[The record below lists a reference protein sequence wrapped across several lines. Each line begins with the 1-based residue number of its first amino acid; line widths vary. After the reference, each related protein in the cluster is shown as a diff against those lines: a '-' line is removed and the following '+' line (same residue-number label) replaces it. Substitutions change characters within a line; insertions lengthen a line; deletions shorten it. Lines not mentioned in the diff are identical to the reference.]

1 MNWYSEI
8 NLNWSIKEVFNISL
22 SPFCMKG
29 LFYTT
34 QYLFFFILGPT
45 IPLCQKMTTK
55 AERTTAYII
64 ETVAPIFNKF
74 GYVGTSMSDL
84 TEATG
89 LTKGAIYGNFENK
102 EALALAAFEYNRN
115 HLLKAIDEELS
126 VEGSALDKLFSLIAF
141 YRQYD
146 VFSLPF
152 GGCPILNVGTDAQ
165 HNNKL
170 LAAAVKETIKE
181 IEGKIALVLENG
193 KNAQEFKLPV
203 PPLQFAKQLFTMI
216 QGAVAMATLNNDR
229 KYLVNT
235 TAYLEQLVKREFSA

>member
-1 MNWYSEI
+1 MS
-8 NLNWSIKEVFNISL
+8 
-22 SPFCMKG
+22 
-29 LFYTT
+29 
-34 QYLFFFILGPT
+34 
-45 IPLCQKMTTK
+45 TK

-64 ETVAPIFNKF
+64 ETVAPIFNRF

-102 EALALAAFEYNRN
+102 ESLALAAFEFNRN
-115 HLLKAIDEELS
+115 HLLAILDENLAG
-126 VEGSALDKLFSLIAF
+126 EGRAMDKIDSLLRF

-146 VFSLPF
+146 VFTLPL
-152 GGCPILNVGTDAQ
+152 GGCPILNVGVDAQ
-165 HNNKL
+165 NNNHL

-193 KNAQEFKLPV
+193 INNNEIHLPV
-203 PPLQFAKQLFTMI
+203 PPLQFAKQLFTML
-216 QGAVAMATLNNDR
+216 QGAIAMSTMTRDR

-235 TAYLEQLVKREFSA
+235 IAYLEHLVQKEIKK

>member
-1 MNWYSEI
+1 
-8 NLNWSIKEVFNISL
+8 
-22 SPFCMKG
+22 
-29 LFYTT
+29 
-34 QYLFFFILGPT
+34 
-45 IPLCQKMTTK
+45 MTKK

-102 EALALAAFEYNRN
+102 EALALSAFQYNQN
-115 HLLKAIDEELS
+115 HLLAIIDEKLEIDGNS
-126 VEGSALDKLFSLIAF
+126 MDKIHSLLRF

-146 VFSLPF
+146 VFTLPF
-152 GGCPILNVGTDAQ
+152 GGCPILNVGVDAQ
-165 HNNKL
+165 SNNKM

-193 KNAQEFKLPV
+193 VNQNEIHLPV
-203 PPLQFAKQLFTMI
+203 PPLQFAKQLFTML
-216 QGAVAMATLNNDR
+216 QGAIAMSTMTRDR
-229 KYLVNT
+229 KYLINT
-235 TAYLEQLVKREFSA
+235 IAYLEHLVQKEIKK

>member
-1 MNWYSEI
+1 MS
-8 NLNWSIKEVFNISL
+8 K
-22 SPFCMKG
+22 
-29 LFYTT
+29 
-34 QYLFFFILGPT
+34 
-45 IPLCQKMTTK
+45 K

-102 EALALAAFEYNRN
+102 EALALSAFEYNRN
-115 HLLKAIDEELS
+115 YLLETIDEKLHI
-126 VEGSALDKLFSLIAF
+126 EGSALDKLFSLLRF

-146 VFSLPF
+146 VFTLPF
-152 GGCPILNVGTDAQ
+152 GGCTILNVGVDAQ
-165 HNNKL
+165 NNNNL

-193 KNAQEFKLPV
+193 VKNGEIHLPV
-203 PPLQFAKQLFTMI
+203 PPLQFSKQLFTMI
-216 QGAVAMATLNNDR
+216 QGAVAMSTMTRDR

-235 TAYLEQLVKREFSA
+235 IAYLEHLVQKEIKK